1 MMPASRSPGAATRE
15 EAVMAIRP
23 AVLEAVRRRPVASF
37 LLLTFLPAWALWLGS
52 GAVSRAGS
60 YMLDPS
66 WVLAQ
71 LGVFAPA
78 LAGFAVAALTRTGAA
93 RTGARLVA
101 LLYVPA
107 LVLAS
112 AIATRGFDDLR
123 RVEGAGLGLT
133 SVLAIAALVLLG
145 RRGSRVEPWPLREAR
160 AGAIALWASGAALLP
175 LAVYAAGWAV
185 SGGTSV
191 PSPFPFPVPNRE
203 LTASA
208 ALLALGWNLVFGGS
222 LGEEPG
228 WRGFLLPRL
237 LADRSP
243 FGASLV
249 VGFWW
254 ALWHAPLD
262 WVQGFVAEG
271 PGALLARQAW
281 ALPLAVLFT
290 WATVRAGGSLLPA
303 IAAHTAL
310 NAVPDFALADPPR
323 YAAATAL
330 FWVASLAAAVAVVT
344 LDPVMLRVPAPSQ
357 AAEAGPPP

>member
-1 MMPASRSPGAATRE
+1 M
-15 EAVMAIRP
+15 RP
-23 AVLEAVRRRPVASF
+23 AFLEAVRRRPVALF
-37 LLLTFLPAWALWLGS
+37 LLLTFLPAWALWIGS
-52 GAVSRAGS
+52 GAVSRTGT
-60 YMLDPS
+60 YRVDPS

-78 LAGFAVAALTRTGAA
+78 LAGFAVAALTRPGAA

-107 LVLAS
+107 FALAS

-123 RVEGAGLGLT
+123 RVAGAGLVVASL
-133 SVLAIAALVLLG
+133 LAIAALRLLG
-145 RRGSRVEPWPLREAR
+145 RRDSRIEPWPLRGAR
-160 AGAIALWASGAALLP
+160 NGVVALWAAGAALVP

-185 SGGTSV
+185 SSGTSV
-191 PSPFPFPVPNRE
+191 PSPVPVPVPYRE

-249 VGFWW
+249 VGF
-254 ALWHAPLD
+254 
-262 WVQGFVAEG
+262 
-271 PGALLARQAW
+271 
-281 ALPLAVLFT
+281 
-290 WATVRAGGSLLPA
+290 
-303 IAAHTAL
+303 
-310 NAVPDFALADPPR
+310 
-323 YAAATAL
+323 
-330 FWVASLAAAVAVVT
+330 
-344 LDPVMLRVPAPSQ
+344 
-357 AAEAGPPP
+357 